1 VTLWDASQG
10 TIRGSPNVRMA
21 MRSSI
26 LLGLAVVLAPCD
38 SPREA
43 AVEPPAIVEAVE
55 VEPSP
60 PPEKAWP
67 PTVATTPTIEEPPPE
82 PEPTPSGPAI
92 RPFTDVEFDRDLSG
106 SERVRGAKAR
116 KTDEVRTL
124 FADAGVDFP
133 PRQLLFRIYK
143 KEAELEVWAS
153 ASSRG
158 SLTHVTTYSV
168 CAASGRAG
176 PKRREGDW
184 QVPEGF
190 YAIDMFNPQ
199 SNYHLSMRVDY
210 PNARDRSL
218 KSTGGQIMIHGDCVS
233 IGCVAIGDERIEE
246 LWVMGR
252 ALQTGRPRVH
262 LFPGRDLD
270 GFIEKATDPELAAFW
285 AGLRAVDEAF
295 REAHVIPAIAW
306 DDRGVYR
313 PKS

>member
-1 VTLWDASQG
+1 
-10 TIRGSPNVRMA
+10 MA

-26 LLGLAVVLAPCD
+26 LGLAMVLAPCD

-43 AVEPPAIVEAVE
+43 AVEPPAIVEAAE
-55 VEPSP
+55 VEPL
-60 PPEKAWP
+60 PEEPWP
-67 PTVATTPTIEEPPPE
+67 PAVVSTPKPDVPATATATAPE
-82 PEPTPSGPAI
+82 PARSGPAI
-92 RPFTDVEFDRDLSG
+92 RAFTDVEYDRGLSG
-106 SERVRGAKAR
+106 SARVRGAKAR

-124 FADAGVDFP
+124 FADAGVEFP
-133 PRQLLFRIYK
+133 PRQLLFRVFK
-143 KEAELEVWAS
+143 KERELEVWAS

-176 PKRREGDW
+176 PKTREGDW

-190 YAIDMFNPQ
+190 YAIDLFNPQ

-233 IGCVAIGDERIEE
+233 IGCVAITDERIEE
-246 LWVMGR
+246 LWVMSR
-252 ALQTGRPRVH
+252 ALQSGRPRVH

-270 GFIEKATDPELAAFW
+270 GFIENATDPQLAAFW
-285 AGLRAVDEAF
+285 EGLRAVDDAF
-295 REAHVIPAIAW
+295 LEQHVIPAITW
-306 DDRGVYR
+306 DARGVYR